1 MILLS
6 ICGRNRGFAPTPPRR
21 LPPIGGIMH
30 STGRPIWALLLCVF
44 LSCAPLSDAQQTA
57 PQPPAT
63 SLAPNQLVLA
73 KGTPVKLHLKRD
85 LSSADAKPGD
95 KIDFEVSEE
104 VKVGDVVV
112 IPKGNTAVG
121 TVTDVQAARRMGRGG
136 KLDIEIDH
144 VVLADGE
151 KATLWAV
158 KERNGDG
165 NVGDN
170 GPIVKSSLVFGPVAP
185 LVLLVPG
192 EDAMIPRD
200 TEITG
205 YVVAAMQLDPGK
217 FTATSNIAVPS
228 NPTTAQLEI
237 TSDPSGAEVT
247 IDGNFVGRTPSQIE
261 IAQGR
266 HTIAISK
273 AGCRTWERKLELSAG
288 KMTLTATLYPATLK
302 FRF

>member
-1 MILLS
+1 M
-6 ICGRNRGFAPTPPRR
+6 
-21 LPPIGGIMH
+21 
-30 STGRPIWALLLCVF
+30 
-44 LSCAPLSDAQQTA
+44 
-57 PQPPAT
+57 
-63 SLAPNQLVLA
+63 LA

-85 LSSADAKPGD
+85 LSSADATPGD
-95 KIDFEVSEE
+95 NIDFEVSEE

-121 TVTDVQAARRMGRGG
+121 TVTDVQVARRMGRGG
-136 KLDIEIDH
+136 KLDIEIDS
-144 VVLADGE
+144 VTLADGE

-185 LVLLVPG
+185 LLLLVPG

-205 YVVAAMQLDPGK
+205 YVVGAMQLDPGK
-217 FTATSNIAVPS
+217 FTTTSNSAAVPS

-237 TSDPSGAEVT
+237 TSDPSGAEVS

-261 IAQGR
+261 IAQGQ

-273 AGCRTWERKLELSAG
+273 AGCRTWERKLEVSAG
-288 KMTLTATLYPATLK
+288 KMILTATLYPSALTL
-302 FRF
+302 R

>member
-1 MILLS
+1 
-6 ICGRNRGFAPTPPRR
+6 
-21 LPPIGGIMH
+21 MH
-30 STGRPIWALLLCVF
+30 STGRPICALLLAVF
-44 LSCAPLSDAQQTA
+44 LPYAPLSGAQQPA

-63 SLAPNQLVLA
+63 SSASNQLVLD

-85 LSSADAKPGD
+85 LSSADAKEGD

-112 IPKGNTAVG
+112 IPKGNPAVG

-136 KLDIEIDH
+136 KLDIEIDY
-144 VVLADGE
+144 VVLGDGE
-151 KATLWAV
+151 QATLWAV
-158 KERNGDG
+158 KERSGDG

-170 GPIVKSSLVFGPVAP
+170 GPIVKRSLVFGPVAP
-185 LVLLVPG
+185 FILLVPG

-200 TEITG
+200 AEITG

-217 FTATSNIAVPS
+217 FTATSNSAAVLS

-237 TSDPSGAEVT
+237 TSDPSGAEVS

-261 IAQGR
+261 IAQGL
-266 HTIAISK
+266 HTITISK
-273 AGCRTWERKLELSAG
+273 ARCRTWQRKLEVSAG